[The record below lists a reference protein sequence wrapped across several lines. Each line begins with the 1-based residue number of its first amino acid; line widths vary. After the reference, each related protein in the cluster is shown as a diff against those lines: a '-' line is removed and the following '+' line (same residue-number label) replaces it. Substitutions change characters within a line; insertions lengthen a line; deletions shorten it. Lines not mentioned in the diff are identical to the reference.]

1 MNKYQEGNTVYKI
14 SLLEYE
20 LLKYYFHKGYKYI
33 ARNNDESL
41 FIYRNKPQRINY
53 EWCVN
58 GYRAIDFKGLFSFI
72 KWEDE
77 EPTLIQNILD
87 NCEVVE
93 DVGE

>member
-41 FIYRNKPQRINY
+41 FIYRNKPQRMLMDIVQLILRVY
-53 EWCVN
+53 FHSLN
-58 GYRAIDFKGLFSFI
+58 GKMKNL
-72 KWEDE
+72 
-77 EPTLIQNILD
+77 LILK
-87 NCEVVE
+87 NC
-93 DVGE
+93 